1 MGYKAALK
9 VWRGDAGA
17 GALGLGG
24 EGGDRLAGVALGRD
38 EEALD
43 RAARLQSHFDELGS
57 LGDEDAL

>member
-1 MGYKAALK
+1 
-9 VWRGDAGA
+9 
-17 GALGLGG
+17 LGG

-43 RAARLQSHFDELGS
+43 RAARLQSDFDELGA

>member
-1 MGYKAALK
+1 L
-9 VWRGDAGA
+9 GD
-17 GALGLGG
+17 

-43 RAARLQSHFDELGS
+43 RAARLQSHFDELGA